1 MDTVSYKDALHL
13 KIHQDKP
20 AREPH
25 SRAVQDSAEATE
37 TLINKPQ
44 VRKKQS
50 ILPGILMLKSP
61 GTNKC
66 PEERWALNDRGR
78 TDGQTVKL
86 SLEVDSRP
94 KNVTDIRTKQSLCI
108 SLASKTID
116 SSGKALLKQV
126 LRYDRSEAQLL

>member
-1 MDTVSYKDALHL
+1 MDAVSYKDALHL

-50 ILPGILMLKSP
+50 ILPVIVMLRVPDQTSAPRSVKRS
-61 GTNKC
+61 
-66 PEERWALNDRGR
+66 
-78 TDGQTVKL
+78 TVKL
-86 SLEVDSRP
+86 SREVDSRP

>member
-50 ILPGILMLKSP
+50 ILPVIVMLKSP
-61 GTNKC
+61 GPNKC
-66 PEERWALNDRGR
+66 PEER
-78 TDGQTVKL
+78 
-86 SLEVDSRP
+86 
-94 KNVTDIRTKQSLCI
+94 
-108 SLASKTID
+108 
-116 SSGKALLKQV
+116 
-126 LRYDRSEAQLL
+126 

>member
-13 KIHQDKP
+13 KIHQHKP

-50 ILPGILMLKSP
+50 ILPGILMLKSSGP
-61 GTNKC
+61 NKC
-66 PEERWALNDRGR
+66 PEER
-78 TDGQTVKL
+78 
-86 SLEVDSRP
+86 
-94 KNVTDIRTKQSLCI
+94 
-108 SLASKTID
+108 
-116 SSGKALLKQV
+116 
-126 LRYDRSEAQLL
+126 

>member
-44 VRKKQS
+44 VRNEQS
-50 ILPGILMLKSP
+50 I
-61 GTNKC
+61 C
-66 PEERWALNDRGR
+66 PE
-78 TDGQTVKL
+78 
-86 SLEVDSRP
+86 
-94 KNVTDIRTKQSLCI
+94 
-108 SLASKTID
+108 
-116 SSGKALLKQV
+116 
-126 LRYDRSEAQLL
+126 Y

>member
-44 VRKKQS
+44 VRNEHQFARN
-50 ILPGILMLKSP
+50 I
-61 GTNKC
+61 NAQ
-66 PEERWALNDRGR
+66 EF
-78 TDGQTVKL
+78 
-86 SLEVDSRP
+86 
-94 KNVTDIRTKQSLCI
+94 RTKQVPRGALS
-108 SLASKTID
+108 AQR
-116 SSGKALLKQV
+116 SSYHGKSIRALKM
-126 LRYDRSEAQLL
+126 